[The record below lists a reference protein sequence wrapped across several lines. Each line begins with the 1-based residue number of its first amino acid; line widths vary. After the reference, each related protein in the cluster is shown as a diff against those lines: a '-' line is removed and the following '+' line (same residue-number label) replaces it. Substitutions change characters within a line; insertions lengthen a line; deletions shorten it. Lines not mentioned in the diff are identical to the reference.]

1 MYVYYYEPEF
11 LVTKVPGIDLTRWYI
26 FEYIKV
32 SVHRAVLDRGSRS
45 ILYKLFEYL
54 TYWLD
59 VSIKLARS
67 CPFEF
72 SQKKEIETS
81 S

>member
-11 LVTKVPGIDLTRWYI
+11 LVTKVLGIDLTRYI
-26 FEYIKV
+26 LEYIKV
-32 SVHRAVLDRGSRS
+32 SVHRAVLDRGSHS

-54 TYWLD
+54 TYGLD
-59 VSIKLARS
+59 VSIKLARP

-72 SQKKEIETS
+72 S
-81 S
+81 